1 MEKRISKYGLAIC
14 SAVLAGAL
22 FAPAAYAQDEVVWF
36 GCAGE
41 NALDTMSAAVL
52 DKDIGFAEKGLRE
65 TTANRTVGGKV
76 DTVVVVSADGWWDAL
91 SSEGLA
97 GIDGAPV
104 LVTDSRTLSS
114 QTKHVIET
122 LGAKRAVVVGGPESV
137 SDSVVSDLE
146 ALLGS
151 RPERVAG
158 ADAQATSR
166 AVYHARDTWA
176 KTAFVATS
184 STFQDALS
192 VAPYAYAKGCPVI
205 LAGSDGLL
213 SAESLEI
220 LANGGFD
227 EVVIAGGP
235 LSVPDSEL
243 DRIKSALGASCTVS
257 RLFGDDAVATCAAV
271 IDWGAGRGY
280 TFKGGAVAD
289 ARGWYD
295 ALVGAACSGR
305 HGMALALVDG
315 PASKSLDAMVR
326 AQRTTDGDETYSG
339 FVFGGYD
346 SVSKETCDHLP
357 LTIPTVVLPD

>member
-1 MEKRISKYGLAIC
+1 M
-14 SAVLAGAL
+14 V
-22 FAPAAYAQDEVVWF
+22 
-36 GCAGE
+36 
-41 NALDTMSAAVL
+41 
-52 DKDIGFAEKGLRE
+52 
-65 TTANRTVGGKV
+65 
-76 DTVVVVSADGWWDAL
+76 DAL

-192 VAPYAYAKGCPVI
+192 VTPYAFNKIFVGKRNAHVEKNDIASFRKRFVIRRFIDVFPCAFAAVGKVYRSFYAVR
-205 LAGSDGLL
+205 LY
-213 SAESLEI
+213 E
-220 LANGGFD
+220 
-227 EVVIAGGP
+227 
-235 LSVPDSEL
+235 
-243 DRIKSALGASCTVS
+243 
-257 RLFGDDAVATCAAV
+257 LFGIRGARITVDGIARSVQA
-271 IDWGAGRGY
+271 AGRNASRFYFAEIGKNFLGCIVASVFAF
-280 TFKGGAVAD
+280 FKLAD
-289 ARGWYD
+289 FI
-295 ALVGAACSGR
+295 V
-305 HGMALALVDG
+305 
-315 PASKSLDAMVR
+315 
-326 AQRTTDGDETYSG
+326 E
-339 FVFGGYD
+339 
-346 SVSKETCDHLP
+346 
-357 LTIPTVVLPD
+357 